1 MFKRYSEY
9 AGGTCDPLVMSWPA
23 RIKVKDRVRIRHQY
37 HHCVDI
43 VPTILEACG
52 LEMPEVYKG
61 VQQYPL
67 SGVSMCYTWDA
78 EPEAPTKKV
87 RQYYAMLGTRGI
99 WENGWK
105 AACLHAPLSG
115 KGKFDKTSGSCTTW
129 TKTAPSPTTWR
140 SHESRAP
147 EETPAPHR
155 CLVRR
160 GGKEYGPA
168 AG

>member
-1 MFKRYSEY
+1 
-9 AGGTCDPLVMSWPA
+9 
-23 RIKVKDRVRIRHQY
+23 
-37 HHCVDI
+37 
-43 VPTILEACG
+43 
-52 LEMPEVYKG
+52 MPEVYKG
-61 VQQYPL
+61 VKQYPL

-78 EPEAPTKKV
+78 KPDAPTKKV

-115 KGKFDKTSGSCTTW
+115 KGNFDQDEW
-129 TKTAPSPTTWR
+129 ELYHVDEDR
-140 SHESRAP
+140 SESSNLAIALGYQSRREKHP
-147 EETPAPHR
+147 EEAPAAHR

-160 GGKEYGPA
+160 GGEEYGPA